1 MHAFCR
7 YGEVVGGE
15 ESSSILADRARAATN
30 SYSPWLD
37 YEGQWAPVA
46 GELTG
51 RRVAVAGELLP
62 VREYLYVW
70 KKRKKILNY
79 PLVLRESLREE
90 QVVPPKHS
98 NKVLNLLCYLVL
110 VYIKL

>member
-37 YEGQWAPVA
+37 YDGRAPSA

-51 RRVAVAGELLP
+51 RRVAVAGDLLP

-90 QVVPPKHS
+90 PVVLPSIVTKFLIYY
-98 NKVLNLLCYLVL
+98 V
-110 VYIKL
+110 I

>member
-1 MHAFCR
+1 
-7 YGEVVGGE
+7 VVGGE

-37 YEGQWAPVA
+37 YDGQWAPVA

-62 VREYLYVW
+62 IREYLYVW
-70 KKRKKILNY
+70 KKRNFFFAGEFT
-79 PLVLRESLREE
+79 RGTDGSS
-90 QVVPPKHS
+90 QA
-98 NKVLNLLCYLVL
+98 
-110 VYIKL
+110 

>member
-37 YEGQWAPVA
+37 YDGRAPSA

-51 RRVAVAGELLP
+51 RRVAVAGDLLP
-62 VREYLYVW
+62 VVSIYMFGRRE
-70 KKRKKILNY
+70 KKILNY

-90 QVVPPKHS
+90 PVVLPKHS

>member
-1 MHAFCR
+1 M
-7 YGEVVGGE
+7 VGGE

-37 YEGQWAPVA
+37 YDGQWAPVA

-51 RRVAVAGELLP
+51 RRVAVAGELLA
-62 VREYLYVW
+62 VGEYLYVW

-90 QVVPPKHS
+90 PVVLPSIVTKFLIYY
-98 NKVLNLLCYLVL
+98 V
-110 VYIKL
+110 I

>member
-1 MHAFCR
+1 MAECMPF
-7 YGEVVGGE
+7 
-15 ESSSILADRARAATN
+15 ADTGRWLVARRAAAYLQIAHELQRTPI

-37 YEGQWAPVA
+37 YDGQWAPVA

-70 KKRKKILNY
+70 KKRKKY
-79 PLVLRESLREE
+79 
-90 QVVPPKHS
+90 
-98 NKVLNLLCYLVL
+98 
-110 VYIKL
+110 

>member
-15 ESSSILADRARAATN
+15 ESSSILAYRARAATN

-37 YEGQWAPVA
+37 YDGQWAPVS

-51 RRVAVAGELLP
+51 RRVAVAGELLA
-62 VREYLYVW
+62 VGEYLYVW
-70 KKRKKILNY
+70 KKRKKNTKL
-79 PLVLRESLREE
+79 PFSLTGEFTRGTGGSS
-90 QVVPPKHS
+90 QV
-98 NKVLNLLCYLVL
+98 
-110 VYIKL
+110 